1 MTEQTKK
8 IVLPAY
14 LLPRLEAFRVARGDE
29 HSYVVRD
36 KTLGKSHDFE
46 PWQFF
51 ILEVLPGCE
60 TLEKMQTMFL
70 DRFDRNI
77 TPQELNEVFAAVADD
92 GLFDESALKHPLLAP
107 FARRTYTVEDGKAVP
122 KTFTDQAAQARAKAN
137 EAAIASQDVPA
148 KDKDLPAG
156 VQDALGLDWRATKML
171 FGLFDPRPLLTLL
184 MPLAR
189 PLRWLIYLL
198 PLLLLAAGMLVFKYG
213 NLISDDLRTIVKP
226 NVTLFEHLLFVFLTV
241 HFVAT
246 TTSAFVAHYYKAG
259 VEKLGI
265 TLVFGFIPRWVLKV
279 SGAER
284 LTRPQTMWL
293 HGSVLVARLM
303 MLALGLLVW
312 YNTRDSHATLPEIG
326 LLFMV
331 SCGLGLLIE
340 SGNPLVKSNAYFL
353 LSAYLNEP
361 HLRGKAYAALVNKWT
376 GQVYRAADSNLLALY
391 ALLSTTYV
399 FFVVLFAGW
408 LISRFLLGDLAL
420 GGTGIAIIV
429 GFAAFMLWRNYAGLK
444 KFGETYARQLQF
456 DRWRTRTLK
465 APGEDEPATEP
476 KTTRYWPTALLV
488 GLILLLFVPYP
499 YEPGG
504 SFSIYPARRQVVTTD
519 TPGVISEVYFDGGE
533 SVKQGTVLA
542 RLQHDDYAAE
552 VKVLTARI
560 QEQEAIVADLRK
572 RPKPEEVRLAEQA
585 LEVARTQ
592 ERFSGEKVP
601 RFEKLYKLGAISLE
615 ELETARKSSLVDQDQ
630 VVQKQASL
638 ELVKVPV
645 TKEQIDA
652 AEAKLAALVEE
663 RDAVAGKIER
673 TVLRMPFDGNIL
685 SLHLKDRTNSFL
697 DKGQPFASV
706 ENTGVV
712 TAEID
717 IAESDLQYVQLGATV
732 RVRPVSFID
741 REVEGKIMLIDRNV
755 TTKSIGNVVK
765 VLAEIRNEDGLLKTG
780 MTGQAKIKALTMP
793 VWQAF
798 TLAVQRFV
806 SIQVWSWIP

>member
-1 MTEQTKK
+1 MTEQSKK

-14 LLPRLEAFRVARGDE
+14 LLPRLEAFRIAKGDE

-60 TLEKMQTMFL
+60 TVEKMQTMFL
-70 DRFDRNI
+70 DRFDRSI

-92 GLFDESALKHPLLAP
+92 GLFDEAALKHPLLAS
-107 FARRTYTVEDGKAVP
+107 FARRTYKVEDGKATP
-122 KTFTDQAAQARAKAN
+122 KAFADQAAQASAKAA
-137 EAAIASQDVPA
+137 EAAPGA
-148 KDKDLPAG
+148 KGLPGQDKDLPAG

-171 FGLFDPRPLLTLL
+171 VGLFDPRSVLSLL

-189 PLRWLIYLL
+189 PLRWLSYLL
-198 PLLLLAAGMLVFKYG
+198 PLLLIVAGMLVFKYG
-213 NLISDDLRTIVKP
+213 HLIAEDLKTIVKP
-226 NVTLFEHLLFVFLTV
+226 TVNLFEHLLFVFLTV
-241 HFVAT
+241 HVVAT

-265 TLVFGFIPRWVLKV
+265 TLVFGFIPRWVLQV
-279 SGAER
+279 SGADR
-284 LTRPQTMWL
+284 LTRRQTMWL
-293 HGSVLVARLM
+293 HGSVLIARLL
-303 MLALGLLVW
+303 MLCLGLLIW
-312 YNTRDSHATLPEIG
+312 YNTRDSHSTLPEIG
-326 LLFMV
+326 LLLMV

-361 HLRGKAYAALVNKWT
+361 HLRGKSYASLVNKWT
-376 GQVYRAADSNLLALY
+376 GQVYRAADSKLLALY

-399 FFVVLFAGW
+399 FFIVLFAGW
-408 LISRFLLGDLAL
+408 LIARFVLGDLAL

-444 KFGETYARQLQF
+444 KFGQTYARQLQF
-456 DRWRTRTLK
+456 DRWRSRTLK
-465 APGEDEPATEP
+465 APGEDQPATEP
-476 KTTRYWPTALLV
+476 ETTHYWPIALLV
-488 GLILLLFVPYP
+488 GLVLLLFVPYP

-504 SFSIYPARRQVVTTD
+504 SFLIYPAQRQVVTTD
-519 TPGVISEVYFDGGE
+519 TPGVIGEVYFDGGE
-533 SVKQGTVLA
+533 TLA
-542 RLQHDDYAAE
+542 RGTILARIKHDDLEAD

-560 QEQEAIVADLRK
+560 QEQDAVLQDLRK

-592 ERFSGEKVP
+592 ERFSGERVP
-601 RFEKLYKLGAISLE
+601 RLDKLYKIGAVSLE
-615 ELETARKSSLVDQDQ
+615 ELEASRKENLVDRDQ
-630 VVQKQASL
+630 IIQKQAAL
-638 ELVKVPV
+638 DLVKVPV
-645 TKEQIDA
+645 TQEQIAA
-652 AEAKLAALVEE
+652 AEARLSALVEE

-673 TVLRMPFDGNIL
+673 TVLRMPFDGSLL
-685 SLHLKDRTNSFL
+685 SMHLKDRTNSFL
-697 DKGQPFASV
+697 DKGQPFAAV

-717 IAESDLQYVQLGATV
+717 IAESDMQYVKLGASV
-732 RVRPVSFID
+732 RVRPVSFLD
-741 REVEGKIMLIDRNV
+741 RELEGRITLIDRNV
-755 TTKSIGNVVK
+755 TIKSFGNVVK
-765 VLAEIRNEDGLLKTG
+765 VMAEVPNDDGALRTG
-780 MTGQAKIKALTMP
+780 MTGQAKVKALTMP

-798 TLAVQRFV
+798 SLAVQRFV